1 MKLQVCTRTGANP
14 KDLREAIVILQLSQ
28 ETPSKPKV
36 MDNENFK
43 PEKTLH
49 KSTKVRELENADRK
63 HEKMRKYVD
72 VQVKSQE
79 LKESGSGIRRFEES
93 ETRSES
99 AEEILSRPEPKF
111 VEETTKT
118 PWIVKE
124 TQEMPLPPIMVIQK
138 NIIEETGE
146 GKAIVTT
153 LFEVLEIDESVSSHR
168 NDVMVT

>member
-1 MKLQVCTRTGANP
+1 MDGAAFQVLSMVCTRTGANP

-28 ETPSKPKV
+28 ETPSKPK
-36 MDNENFK
+36 
-43 PEKTLH
+43 
-49 KSTKVRELENADRK
+49 
-63 HEKMRKYVD
+63 
-72 VQVKSQE
+72 E